1 MNKVRDEVPGLDR
14 PITRDDL
21 EVRLRTVRDDVSK
34 VKESTLGAG
43 IVAGSA
49 ALLFLVIF
57 AFLLG
62 RKRGKKKYAYVEI
75 RRV

>member
-1 MNKVRDEVPGLDR
+1 MARTDSVPRVDR
-14 PITRDDL
+14 RITRKDL
-21 EVRLRTVRDDVSK
+21 EDRIRNVQDDVSK

-43 IVAGSA
+43 LAAGGVAI
-49 ALLFLVIF
+49 LLLVIV